1 MMKMREFD
9 VVVIGTGVAG
19 SSAVYKFAQAG
30 LKVAIVDERPFG
42 GTCALRGCD
51 PKKILIGG
59 AELVDWA
66 KRMKEKGIEGEI
78 RINWK
83 KLMAFKREW
92 TEGFPE
98 RMERSLKKAGIETI
112 HGRAHF
118 IDKDKI
124 EVDGEV
130 ISAHKFLVATG
141 AKPRRLNIPGE
152 EHVITSDEFLEL
164 DDLPDKI
171 VFIGGGYISFEFA
184 HLAARA
190 GSEVTILHRSGRPL
204 KNFEPYIVSILL
216 RATEEEGIK
225 VVTEAPV
232 KEVEKKDTLF
242 VVKTPKGNFDADL
255 VVHGAGRV
263 PNIDSLGL
271 EKAGVEY
278 GKRGIRV
285 NEYMQTTNPKI
296 YAAGD
301 CAEGGLPL
309 TPVAAAEGSIA
320 ASNMTKGNHVKIDYT
335 GIPTVVFTIP
345 PMASVGL
352 TEEKAL
358 EQGFKVRVKQGE
370 TSRWYSSLRINQK
383 YGAYKIILDEESGK
397 ILGAHLLGHNAE
409 EVINIFALAIKVGL
423 HAGEVKHAYYTY
435 PSHTYDILYML

>member
-1 MMKMREFD
+1 MMKMRKFD

-204 KNFEPYIVSILL
+204 KNFEPYF
-216 RATEEEGIK
+216 
-225 VVTEAPV
+225 
-232 KEVEKKDTLF
+232 LF
-242 VVKTPKGNFDADL
+242 
-255 VVHGAGRV
+255 
-263 PNIDSLGL
+263 
-271 EKAGVEY
+271 
-278 GKRGIRV
+278 
-285 NEYMQTTNPKI
+285 
-296 YAAGD
+296 
-301 CAEGGLPL
+301 
-309 TPVAAAEGSIA
+309 
-320 ASNMTKGNHVKIDYT
+320 
-335 GIPTVVFTIP
+335 
-345 PMASVGL
+345 
-352 TEEKAL
+352 
-358 EQGFKVRVKQGE
+358 
-370 TSRWYSSLRINQK
+370 
-383 YGAYKIILDEESGK
+383 
-397 ILGAHLLGHNAE
+397 
-409 EVINIFALAIKVGL
+409 
-423 HAGEVKHAYYTY
+423 
-435 PSHTYDILYML
+435 

>member
-1 MMKMREFD
+1 MREFD

-83 KLMAFKREW
+83 KLMTFKREW
-92 TEGFPE
+92 SEGFPE

-204 KNFEPYIVSILL
+204 KNFEPYF
-216 RATEEEGIK
+216 
-225 VVTEAPV
+225 
-232 KEVEKKDTLF
+232 LF
-242 VVKTPKGNFDADL
+242 
-255 VVHGAGRV
+255 
-263 PNIDSLGL
+263 
-271 EKAGVEY
+271 
-278 GKRGIRV
+278 
-285 NEYMQTTNPKI
+285 
-296 YAAGD
+296 
-301 CAEGGLPL
+301 
-309 TPVAAAEGSIA
+309 
-320 ASNMTKGNHVKIDYT
+320 
-335 GIPTVVFTIP
+335 
-345 PMASVGL
+345 
-352 TEEKAL
+352 
-358 EQGFKVRVKQGE
+358 
-370 TSRWYSSLRINQK
+370 
-383 YGAYKIILDEESGK
+383 
-397 ILGAHLLGHNAE
+397 
-409 EVINIFALAIKVGL
+409 
-423 HAGEVKHAYYTY
+423 
-435 PSHTYDILYML
+435 